1 MSAAQAG
8 DLEAVQLLCVFGVNP
23 HIVDRVCMH
32 VPPTHIATV
41 DINGLYTQVG
51 ATAAAIAS
59 AHQHTALHSQLVEY
73 MEQRE
78 AVGPAPPPTE
88 QQPPPPPTTGQP
100 PAEPGPTTEQ
110 QQQQQQPPPPPTT
123 GQPPAEPGPTT
134 EQQQQQQQ
142 PAEDTG
148 QQPPQSS
155 PSTEDTDKVT
165 EVDHVLTSCAHLPT
179 HYLLGCRGNHRN

>member
-8 DLEAVQLLCVFGVNP
+8 DLEAVQLLCVFGANP
-23 HIVDRVCMH
+23 HIVDMVCMC

-59 AHQHTALHSQLVEY
+59 AHQHTAVHSQLVEY

-78 AVGPAPPPTE
+78 AVRPAPPPTE
-88 QQPPPPPTTGQP
+88 QQ
-100 PAEPGPTTEQ
+100 
-110 QQQQQQPPPPPTT
+110 PPPTT

-165 EVDHVLTSCAHLPT
+165 AVDHVLTSCANLPT
-179 HYLLGCRGNHRN
+179 HYLVGCRGNCRN

>member
-1 MSAAQAG
+1 MRAAQAG
-8 DLEAVQLLCVFGVNP
+8 DLEAVQLLCVFGANP

-32 VPPTHIATV
+32 VPPTHITTV

-51 ATAAAIAS
+51 ATAAATAS
-59 AHQHTALHSQLVEY
+59 AHQRTALHSQLVEY

-88 QQPPPPPTTGQP
+88 QPPPPPTTGQP
-100 PAEPGPTTEQ
+100 PAEPGPTTE
-110 QQQQQQPPPPPTT
+110 QQQQQPPPPPTT

-142 PAEDTG
+142 QPAEDTG
-148 QQPPQSS
+148 Q
-155 PSTEDTDKVT
+155 
-165 EVDHVLTSCAHLPT
+165 
-179 HYLLGCRGNHRN
+179 

>member
-1 MSAAQAG
+1 M
-8 DLEAVQLLCVFGVNP
+8 
-23 HIVDRVCMH
+23 
-32 VPPTHIATV
+32 
-41 DINGLYTQVG
+41 YTQVG

-59 AHQHTALHSQLVEY
+59 AHQHSVVHSQLVEY

-78 AVGPAPPPTE
+78 AVAPAPPPTE
-88 QQPPPPPTTGQP
+88 QQQQPPPPTTGQP

-110 QQQQQQPPPPPTT
+110 QQQQQQQPPPPTT

-134 EQQQQQQQ
+134 EQQQQQQ

-165 EVDHVLTSCAHLPT
+165 EVDHVLTSCAHF
-179 HYLLGCRGNHRN
+179 HSLLVRLQRKSQKLKLNLKALLRMKK

>member
-8 DLEAVQLLCVFGVNP
+8 DLEAVQLLCVFGANP

-59 AHQHTALHSQLVEY
+59 AHQHTAVHSQLVEY

-100 PAEPGPTTEQ
+100 PAEPGPTTE
-110 QQQQQQPPPPPTT
+110 
-123 GQPPAEPGPTT
+123 
-134 EQQQQQQQ
+134 QQQQQQ

-179 HYLLGCRGNHRN
+179 HYLLGCRGNCRN

>member
-8 DLEAVQLLCVFGVNP
+8 DLEAVQLLCVFGANP

-78 AVGPAPPPTE
+78 AVGTAPPPTE
-88 QQPPPPPTTGQP
+88 QQQPPPPTTGQP
-100 PAEPGPTTEQ
+100 PAEPGPATEQ
-110 QQQQQQPPPPPTT
+110 
-123 GQPPAEPGPTT
+123 
-134 EQQQQQQQ
+134 QQQQQQQ

-179 HYLLGCRGNHRN
+179 HYLLGCRGNH